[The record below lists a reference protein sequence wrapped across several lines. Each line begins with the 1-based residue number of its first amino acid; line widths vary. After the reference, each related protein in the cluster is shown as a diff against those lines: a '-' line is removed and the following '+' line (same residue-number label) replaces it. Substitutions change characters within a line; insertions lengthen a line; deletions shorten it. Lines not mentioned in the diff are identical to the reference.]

1 MKVYVLYA
9 KENWITDE
17 LAKEWIQ
24 HNSELYTT
32 NLLEA
37 DIIWVLS
44 NYIIHQIPH
53 SLLLEKRVII
63 TIHHIVPWKM
73 NNSKRAHYR
82 YLDQVA
88 DQFHSICSKT
98 TDELANYVTK
108 PIRTLLFW
116 HNEFQWNHHQRT
128 G

>member
-24 HNSELYTT
+24 HNSEFYTT

-37 DIIWVLS
+37 DTIWVLS

-73 NNSKRAHYR
+73 NDSKRAHYR
-82 YLDQVA
+82 YLDEAPQ
-88 DQFHSICSKT
+88 QLYRNLTQYYQLNPLINFRPSCLRLRLI
-98 TDELANYVTK
+98 
-108 PIRTLLFW
+108 IF
-116 HNEFQWNHHQRT
+116 
-128 G
+128 